1 MHPRVEAFLKQK
13 REAERVAELEK
24 RNKLFK
30 KLGLYTEK
38 EVSYSE
44 GYDRAVW
51 VDGKPIYYKWE
62 MLDVSEEEYNEI
74 LKYANAESKGQS
86 ETPTKKQLNPSEIED
101 NGENYIVKFA
111 KVWLIALIA
120 IAIITCIVGMVVSD
134 AHFGFNWL
142 MFLCYLLGSAL
153 TALAGFFVYFTIKV
167 FANISRKS
175 SAIYQLLR
183 LRE

>member
-30 KLGLYTEK
+30 ELGLYTEK
-38 EVSYSE
+38 EVPDSE
-44 GYDRAVW
+44 SETCDRVAW
-51 VDGKPIYYKWE
+51 VNDKYVYYKWE
-62 MLDVSEEEYNEI
+62 IIDVSDEEYNEI
-74 LKYANAESKGQS
+74 LKYANAESKDG
-86 ETPTKKQLNPSEIED
+86 D

-111 KVWLIALIA
+111 KIWLIALIA
-120 IAIITCIVGMVVSD
+120 IAIITCIFGMVVSNER
-134 AHFGFNWL
+134 FGFNWL

-175 SAIYQLLR
+175 SAIYQLLK
-183 LRE
+183 LHE